1 MAELEKHLGGHQY
14 RTHMDHGSLN
24 WFIKSLNIKSFLD
37 VGCGPGGMVDL
48 AKQKGLSVKGIDGD
62 WTLKRQCSADYIVHD
77 YTTGSS
83 GLEETFDMCWS
94 TEFVEHVDEKYI
106 PHYIKDFTL
115 AKYVVITH
123 APPGWG
129 GFHHVNEQYKP
140 YWINKLEEY
149 GLMYNE
155 EYTKELRN
163 LTTMNYPEERL
174 EWSNAFIKNTGLF
187 FENLRFKS

>member
-1 MAELEKHLGGHQY
+1 M
-14 RTHMDHGSLN
+14 
-24 WFIKSLNIKSFLD
+24 
-37 VGCGPGGMVDL
+37 
-48 AKQKGLSVKGIDGD
+48 
-62 WTLKRQCSADYIVHD
+62 
-77 YTTGSS
+77 
-83 GLEETFDMCWS
+83 
-94 TEFVEHVDEKYI
+94 
-106 PHYIKDFTL
+106 
-115 AKYVVITH
+115 VITH

-163 LTTMNYPEERL
+163 VTTMNYPEERL